1 MKKER
6 FNFLEPKVIMSAVV
20 ALILITIGLFA
31 VAVISSEQQSSGYV
45 TSYDGTF
52 PIINPTINQSL
63 NTEQSGMT
71 GLTVTQILNDGSVIT
86 IPIYGYVYSG
96 TIVVVDHRC
105 LYGE

>member
-20 ALILITIGLFA
+20 ALIFITIGIFS
-31 VAVISSEQQSSGYV
+31 VAVINSEQQSSGYV
-45 TSYDGTF
+45 SSYEGVF
-52 PIINPTINQSL
+52 PIINPTVNQSL

-71 GLTVTQILNDGSVIT
+71 GVTVTQLLNDGRVIT
-86 IPIYGYVYSG
+86 IPLYGYIYSG
-96 TIVVVDHRC
+96 TIVTVDHRC

>member
-1 MKKER
+1 MKKEK

-20 ALILITIGLFA
+20 ALIFITVGLFS
-31 VAVISSEQQSSGYV
+31 VAVINSEQQSSGYV
-45 TSYDGTF
+45 TTYEGTF

-63 NTEQSGMT
+63 DTEHSGLT
-71 GLTVTQILNDGSVIT
+71 GLTITQILNDDSVVT
-86 IPIYGYVYSG
+86 IPLYGYIYSG